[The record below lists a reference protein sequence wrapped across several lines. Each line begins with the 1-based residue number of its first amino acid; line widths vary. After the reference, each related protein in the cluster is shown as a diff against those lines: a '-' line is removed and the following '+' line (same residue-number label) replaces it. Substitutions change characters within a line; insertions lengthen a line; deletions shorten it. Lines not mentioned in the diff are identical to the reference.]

1 MKIPSA
7 DVLLHTMVVVFMA
20 VVLWMLQSLVS
31 TMQLDRSA
39 QLKILD
45 RVSALEVKV
54 HQLEKTGVIQ

>member
-1 MKIPSA
+1 
-7 DVLLHTMVVVFMA
+7 MA